1 MFSER
6 KILNSIEKKALVRRY
21 FVFVLGLLITAVAYN
36 LFFVR
41 TGLMIGGAGGI
52 AILFKNKIDP
62 SLTILVISIIGLI
75 IGAIF
80 LGKDFA
86 LNSVAGAILFPLFV
100 KVTAD
105 ITLMIPED
113 DMMLVAICG
122 AVLTGIG
129 NGLTAKTG
137 FSSGGIDAIIHVF
150 HRRKHISQGTLYA
163 LINGIIIVIGGF
175 TLGYR
180 VVLYAIVQ
188 LYIISLITDKVM
200 LGISSNKTFFIVT
213 DHIDEVK
220 KYICEYLSRGVTIL
234 DAKGGYSKEDQE
246 VIMAVIPTIEYF
258 KAREGILAIDPYA
271 FITICDSYQV
281 YGEYSDEKN
290 IKKKKKESD
299 K

>member
-113 DMMLVAICG
+113 DMMLV
-122 AVLTGIG
+122 
-129 NGLTAKTG
+129 AKTG

-281 YGEYSDEKN
+281 CGEYSDEKN